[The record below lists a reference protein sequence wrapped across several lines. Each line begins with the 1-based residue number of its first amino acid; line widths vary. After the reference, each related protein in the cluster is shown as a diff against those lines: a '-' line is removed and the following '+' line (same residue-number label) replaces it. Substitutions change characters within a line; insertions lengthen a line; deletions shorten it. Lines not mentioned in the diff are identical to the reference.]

1 MLNGSKL
8 RTELSLSYD
17 KDESKSCCG
26 AVDLFQLFVDN
37 NLSDVFSETKMK
49 IIITTPMSTA
59 EAERCFS
66 TWKRVKTFLMNTMT
80 QDRRNAVAILSME
93 GWWLR
98 WQMADQRVIDK
109 FASVSLVLSMP
120 KWAPHGSGGT
130 TNCWVT
136 SGLPPSL
143 LARRGERACS
153 ASVPAPPAWET
164 SAVQQLDSLPPLCP
178 HKLWAMKPPSHLPP
192 RSLDLLLFLSF

>member
-8 RTELSLSYD
+8 RTELSLFYD

-93 GWWLR
+93 GW
-98 WQMADQRVIDK
+98 
-109 FASVSLVLSMP
+109 
-120 KWAPHGSGGT
+120 
-130 TNCWVT
+130 
-136 SGLPPSL
+136 
-143 LARRGERACS
+143 
-153 ASVPAPPAWET
+153 
-164 SAVQQLDSLPPLCP
+164 
-178 HKLWAMKPPSHLPP
+178 
-192 RSLDLLLFLSF
+192 